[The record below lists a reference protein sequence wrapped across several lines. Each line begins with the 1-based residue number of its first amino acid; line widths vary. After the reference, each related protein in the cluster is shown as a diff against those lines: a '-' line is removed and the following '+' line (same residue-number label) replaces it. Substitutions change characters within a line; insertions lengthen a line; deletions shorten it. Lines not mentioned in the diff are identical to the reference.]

1 MDGDAALAYV
11 RARSIQY
18 LTDDE
23 DNGRGGWVYVDQ
35 DAPDLHR
42 IQRQQD
48 FIRHLAAL
56 AISRSLGDPFVAID
70 IADRVLGDIK
80 ADDGLERGDVNALIR
95 AFRTVDVND
104 PNSVQFETVPTTP
117 DPAAPQSR
125 LVLAEGAQDM
135 IDRLRMFG
143 NEAPP
148 PVKVVPQ
155 QVRLRVMD
163 GSGQELAQ
171 DTLIK
176 LQQHGFQS
184 AGYGE
189 ATKHAAESEIRYGPN
204 QLAAAKALLPYVDD
218 AKLVPDSSLT
228 DTLVLVIGDTFV
240 GLTTDPTATTLP
252 PAPVAPAPVVDTT
265 APPKTAK
272 EKAPSGP
279 TTTTI
284 PAGSDCT

>member
-1 MDGDAALAYV
+1 
-11 RARSIQY
+11 
-18 LTDDE
+18 
-23 DNGRGGWVYVDQ
+23 
-35 DAPDLHR
+35 
-42 IQRQQD
+42 
-48 FIRHLAAL
+48 
-56 AISRSLGDPFVAID
+56 
-70 IADRVLGDIK
+70 
-80 ADDGLERGDVNALIR
+80 
-95 AFRTVDVND
+95 
-104 PNSVQFETVPTTP
+104 
-117 DPAAPQSR
+117 
-125 LVLAEGAQDM
+125 M
-135 IDRLRMFG
+135 IDRLRTFG
-143 NEAPP
+143 NEAPL

-155 QVRLRVMD
+155 QVRVRVMD
-163 GSGQELAQ
+163 GSGQKLAQ

-189 ATKHAAESEIRYGPN
+189 AAKHAAESEIRYGPN

-252 PAPVAPAPVVDTT
+252 PAPVTPAPVVDTT
-265 APPKTAK
+265 VPPKTAK